1 MLLIIMSKMKLSN
14 KDGKIIERNKD
25 DYENN
30 KTSWTLR
37 GWKPY
42 EEEPKEEKKPKK
54 KKAKK

>member
-1 MLLIIMSKMKLSN
+1 MSKMKLSN